1 MNEKDVSEISKAN
14 LELVLKEEVEGL
26 ESRLIEVKIDDQTFS
41 KTLKELGFV
50 ASEDVNE
57 FN

>member
-1 MNEKDVSEISKAN
+1 MVCNF
-14 LELVLKEEVEGL
+14 L
-26 ESRLIEVKIDDQTFS
+26 

-57 FN
+57 LTDEIFALGKDLKFLNKQKELNTPSS